1 MSVSRVLVAN
11 RGEIAVRVI
20 RACQALGIETVAV
33 FSEADR
39 HSMAPQI
46 ADRAVC
52 IGPPR
57 SVDSYL
63 RVGAL
68 IETALGTG
76 CDALHP
82 GYGFLA
88 ESPAL
93 AEACVENSIQF
104 VGPRAESIRLMGNK
118 LEARE
123 AVKAYGV
130 PLVPGSPRVRS
141 AQEAASVAA
150 EIGYPVLFKAAA
162 GGGGRGIKIVHESDQ
177 LQSTFETAAAES
189 LAAFGDDSLYM
200 ERFVGNGRH
209 IEVQVLGDR
218 FGNVVHLGERDCS
231 VQRRYQKIIEE
242 APAHAVSES
251 LREEIREAA
260 ATAARRIGYESA
272 GTVEF
277 MLDQDAN
284 KFYFLEMNTR
294 IQVEHPVTEMITG
307 VDLVQ
312 EQLRIA
318 SGNPLPFT
326 QTDVRFFGHSIECRI
341 TAESA
346 LRNFQPS
353 PGMLTEWAPP
363 TGPGLRIDTH
373 CYPGYVVP
381 PFYDSMIAKLITR
394 GASRA
399 EAIQRMRDGL
409 MDFRVE
415 GIETNIPFLVWLM
428 DEQDYLEGRLNTRW
442 LEQKKLEQFN
452 AFVASH

>member
-20 RACQALGIETVAV
+20 KACQALGIETVSV

-46 ADRAVC
+46 ADKAVC

-57 SVDSYL
+57 SADSYL
-63 RVGAL
+63 KIGSL

-88 ESPAL
+88 ESPAM
-93 AEACVENSIQF
+93 AEACAENDIKF
-104 VGPRAESIRLMGNK
+104 VGPSAESIHLMGNK
-118 LEARE
+118 LQARE

-130 PLVPGSPRVRS
+130 PLVPGSPRVGS
-141 AQEAASVAA
+141 HEEALSVAN
-150 EIGYPVLFKAAA
+150 EIGFPLLFKAAA
-162 GGGGRGIKIVHESDQ
+162 GGGGKGIKIVREASE
-177 LQSTFETAAAES
+177 LRSTFETAAAES
-189 LAAFGDDSLYM
+189 MAAFGDDSLYI

-209 IEVQVLGDR
+209 IEVQVLGDS

-242 APAHAVSES
+242 APAHTMPEA
-251 LREEIREAA
+251 LRDQIRETA

-277 MLDQDAN
+277 MYDQDAQE
-284 KFYFLEMNTR
+284 FYFLEMNTR

-318 SGNPLPFT
+318 SGNPLPFK
-326 QTDVRFFGHSIECRI
+326 QDDIRFFGHAIECRI

-346 LRNFQPS
+346 LQNFQPS
-353 PGMLTEWAPP
+353 PGTITEWSPP
-363 TGPGLRIDTH
+363 SGPGIRVDSH
-373 CYPGYVVP
+373 CYTGYVVP
-381 PFYDSMIAKLITR
+381 PFYDSMIAKLIVT
-394 GASRA
+394 GANRA
-399 EAIQRMRDGL
+399 EAIQRMREAL
-409 MDFRVE
+409 RNFRLE
-415 GIETNIPFLVWLM
+415 GIGTNIPFLEFLM
-428 DEQDYLEGRLNTRW
+428 DEQDFQEGDINTGW
-442 LEQKKLEQFN
+442 LERKKLEQFA
-452 AFVASH
+452 AFLATR